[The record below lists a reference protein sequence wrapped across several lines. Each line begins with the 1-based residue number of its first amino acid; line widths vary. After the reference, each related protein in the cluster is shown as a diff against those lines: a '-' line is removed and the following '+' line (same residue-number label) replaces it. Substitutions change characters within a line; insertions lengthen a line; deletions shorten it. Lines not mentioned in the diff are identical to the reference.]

1 LRAAREALA
10 LLRGEILPGAQQA
23 SEAARKGFEFGK
35 HNFIDVLDA
44 QRTLLQARAQYL
56 TTLSEGHRAAA
67 AIERILGHSTPNN
80 QH

>member
-1 LRAAREALA
+1 
-10 LLRGEILPGAQQA
+10 
-23 SEAARKGFEFGK
+23 
-35 HNFIDVLDA
+35 VLDA

-56 TTLSEGHRAAA
+56 TTLSDGHRAAA